1 MATRRGRRGPK
12 VNWLPVFGQ
21 GIEPGGNQHSNGWL
35 GELAIPG
42 DVNDFSISG
51 TALTFDEP
59 KDDDAATPAT
69 TSLADFIGSG
79 YFLRRIV
86 RKFPRRA
93 SNQGARG
100 RSTRG
105 PRNPV
110 GPRVLRRA
118 RSGPSSRSSHREL
131 EDYNP
136 LETDNMQEPW
146 IWRRTWIL
154 SNPTNQIRN
163 NYQVSQGNAPYGVSG
178 STKWLQFPTTTAG
191 YGSVLDGPHIDQKTK
206 RTITNDDRLW
216 CVLAAHKLPLDVDYD
231 DSGATLDWWLDY
243 RLLGSIIRAGHVK
256 AVLGQKESWIPRNP
270 TLF

>member
-86 RKFPRRA
+86 GKFHAGLQIRGLGDGVPEGPPAIRL
-93 SNQGARG
+93 GLGFFVAREADQVAG
-100 RSTRG
+100 VPIG
-105 PRNPV
+105 
-110 GPRVLRRA
+110 
-118 RSGPSSRSSHREL
+118 EL

-136 LETDNMQEPW
+136 LETDNMREPW

-163 NYQVSQGNAPYGVSG
+163 NYQVSLGNAPYGVSG
-178 STKWLQFPTTTAG
+178 SAKWLQFPTTTAG

-256 AVLGQKESWIPRNP
+256 GS
-270 TLF
+270 F